1 MALSSLR
8 RTLLSM
14 LIPAALLTSGIS
26 LALSSM
32 ELKDQVNAAFDR
44 ALAGALKSMEANV
57 RTISG
62 GLAMEQSYY
71 MMEFMEYTI
80 SSQVYFRVA
89 TEDGLSEI
97 GFTGMPLPAR
107 GLASN
112 QPVFY
117 NAEYLGE
124 PLRIAAVALESGE
137 RLQTYQDSRIV
148 IQAGENVSGRSQF
161 IRKVIIQNLLK
172 DVAALSFFVLLILAG
187 TLLALRPLRK
197 LSEDVRRRS
206 SDNLEPIDEA
216 SLPREVRPLVQTIN
230 VHMDR
235 YARKSREQQQFLD
248 DASHQLKTPLA
259 VLLTQVDFALS
270 LARTA
275 EMKEVLE
282 AIQLRLNNTAQM
294 THQMVALS
302 RVRDAADTLRTR
314 AALGRVD
321 LCQVAAQVVDE
332 LWGLARSRRQ
342 DLGLDAPTKPVL
354 VPGEAWLLQQAL
366 SNMVSNAIKYC
377 PPGACITVSVQEGE
391 GMRVLQVEDDGPGMS
406 VDDMAKA
413 GHRFRRGEAG
423 KALQGSGLGLAIV
436 LAIAQ
441 IHEARL
447 SLQAG
452 PHQRGLLVRLEFDLP
467 PPLDG

>member
-14 LIPAALLTSGIS
+14 LIPVALLTSGVS
-26 LALSSM
+26 LFVSSM
-32 ELKDQVNAAFDR
+32 ALKDQVNAAFDR
-44 ALAGALKSMEANV
+44 ALAGALKSMSANV

-97 GFTGMPLPAR
+97 GFTGMPLPPV
-107 GLASN
+107 GLVSN

-117 NAEYLGE
+117 NAQYLGE
-124 PLRIAAVALESGE
+124 PLRIAAVALESDG
-137 RLQTYQDSRIV
+137 RLETYQDSRV
-148 IQAGENVSGRSQF
+148 LIQAGENISERDAF
-161 IRKVIIQNLLK
+161 IHKVIIQNLIQ
-172 DVAALSFFVLLILAG
+172 DIAVLSLFILLILAG

-197 LSEDVRRRS
+197 LSSEVRHRS
-206 SDNLEPIDEA
+206 PDNLEPISDA

-230 VHMDR
+230 LHMDR

-259 VLLTQVDFALS
+259 VLLTQVDFALT
-270 LARTA
+270 LAKTD

-302 RVRDAADTLRTR
+302 RVRDAADQLRTR
-314 AALGRVD
+314 ASLGTVD
-321 LCQVAAQVVDE
+321 LCQQAGQVVDE
-332 LWGLARSRRQ
+332 LWSLARSRRQ
-342 DLGLDAPTKPVL
+342 DLGLDVPAQPVR
-354 VPGEAWLLQQAL
+354 VAGEAWLLQQAL

-377 PPGACITVSVQEGE
+377 PKGARITVSVRSEGD
-391 GMRVLQVEDDGPGMS
+391 VCSIQVEDDGPGMS
-406 VDDMAKA
+406 TDDMAKA

-436 LAIAQ
+436 QAIAQ
-441 IHEARL
+441 IHGARM
-447 SLQAG
+447 SLQPG
-452 PHQRGLLVRLEFDLP
+452 PGQRGLIVRLEFDAS
-467 PPLDG
+467 DR

>member
-26 LALSSM
+26 LTLSSM

>member
-14 LIPAALLTSGIS
+14 LIPVALLTSGVS
-26 LALSSM
+26 LFVSSM
-32 ELKDQVNAAFDR
+32 ALKDQVNAAFDR
-44 ALAGALKSMEANV
+44 ALAGALKSMSANV

-97 GFTGMPLPAR
+97 GFTGMPLPPV
-107 GLASN
+107 GLVSN

-117 NAEYLGE
+117 NAQYLGE
-124 PLRIAAVALESGE
+124 PLRIAAVALESDG
-137 RLQTYQDSRIV
+137 RLETYQDSRV
-148 IQAGENVSGRSQF
+148 LIQAGENISERDAF
-161 IRKVIIQNLLK
+161 IHKVIIQNLIQ
-172 DVAALSFFVLLILAG
+172 DIAVLSLFILLILAG

-197 LSEDVRRRS
+197 LSSEVRHRS
-206 SDNLEPIDEA
+206 PDNLEPISDA

-230 VHMDR
+230 LHMDR

-259 VLLTQVDFALS
+259 VLLTQVDFALT
-270 LARTA
+270 LAKTD

-302 RVRDAADTLRTR
+302 RVRDAADQLRTR
-314 AALGRVD
+314 ASLGTVD
-321 LCQVAAQVVDE
+321 LCQQAGQVVDE
-332 LWGLARSRRQ
+332 LWSLARSRRQ
-342 DLGLDAPTKPVL
+342 DLGLDVPAQPVR
-354 VPGEAWLLQQAL
+354 VAGEAWLLQQAL

-377 PPGACITVSVQEGE
+377 PRGARITVSVRSEGD
-391 GMRVLQVEDDGPGMS
+391 VCSIQVEDDGPGMS
-406 VDDMAKA
+406 TDDMAKA

-436 LAIAQ
+436 QAIAQ
-441 IHEARL
+441 IHGAHM
-447 SLQAG
+447 SLQPG
-452 PHQRGLLVRLEFDLP
+452 PGQRGLIVRLEFDAS
-467 PPLDG
+467 DR

>member
-8 RTLLSM
+8 RTLLFM
-14 LIPAALLTSGIS
+14 LIPAALLTSGVS
-26 LALSSM
+26 LFVSSM
-32 ELKDQVNAAFDR
+32 TLKDQVNAAFDR
-44 ALAGALKSMEANV
+44 ALAGALKSMSSNV
-57 RTISG
+57 LTISG

-107 GLASN
+107 RLLSN

-117 NAEYLGE
+117 DAEYLGE
-124 PLRIAAVALESGE
+124 PLRIAAVALESDG
-137 RLQTYQDSRIV
+137 RLQTYQDSRIL
-148 IQAGENVSGRSQF
+148 IQAGENLSERHAF
-161 IRKVIIQNLLK
+161 IRKVIIQNLIQ
-172 DVAALSFFVLLILAG
+172 DVAVLSLFIILILVG

-197 LSEDVRRRS
+197 LSAEVRHRS
-206 SDNLEPIDEA
+206 PDNLEPISEA

-230 VHMDR
+230 LHMDR

-270 LARTA
+270 LAKTD

-302 RVRDAADTLRTR
+302 RVRDAADQLRTR
-314 AALGRVD
+314 AALGTVD
-321 LCQVAAQVVDE
+321 LCQQAGLVVDE
-332 LWGLARSRRQ
+332 LWSLARSKRQ
-342 DLGLDAPTKPVL
+342 DLGLDAPSTPVR
-354 VPGEAWLLQQAL
+354 VAGEAWLLQQAL

-377 PPGACITVSVQEGE
+377 PRAACITVTVRKEGP
-391 GMRVLQVEDDGPGMS
+391 VCSIQVEDDGPGMS
-406 VDDMAKA
+406 ADDMAKA

-436 LAIAQ
+436 QAIAQ
-441 IHEARL
+441 IHGARM
-447 SLQAG
+447 SLRTG
-452 PHQRGLLVRLEFDLP
+452 PQQRGLIVRLEFDSLEH
-467 PPLDG
+467 